1 MFRRALIALALLSA
15 TLSMPAFAQNC
26 DTSFTVVNASG
37 RTIMEIYF
45 SPASQNNW
53 GVDQLGTEVLAM
65 GASKA
70 FRPSPGG
77 AYDFR
82 MVFDGG
88 APVERRAVDIC
99 SVSTIVVT
107 PSGITAQ

>member
-1 MFRRALIALALLSA
+1 MFRRATLALALLSA
-15 TLSMPAFAQNC
+15 TISLPALAQSC
-26 DTSFTVVNASG
+26 DTSFNVVNNSG

-45 SPASQNNW
+45 SPARQNNW
-53 GVDQLGTEVLAM
+53 GADRLGADVLAA

-88 APVERRAVDIC
+88 APVERRNVDIC
-99 SVSTIVVT
+99 AVSTITVT
-107 PSGITAQ
+107 ATGINAQ

>member
-1 MFRRALIALALLSA
+1 MFRRAVLALALLSA
-15 TLSMPAFAQNC
+15 TLSLPALAQNC
-26 DTSFTVVNASG
+26 DTSFTVVNSSG

-45 SPASQNNW
+45 SPASQNSW
-53 GVDQLGTEVLAM
+53 GVDQLGTEVLAA

-70 FRPSPGG
+70 FRPTVGG

-88 APVERRAVDIC
+88 APVERRGVDIC
-99 SVSTIVVT
+99 AVSTITVT
-107 PSGITAQ
+107 ASAINAQ

>member
-1 MFRRALIALALLSA
+1 MFRRAVLALALLSA
-15 TLSMPAFAQNC
+15 TISLPALAQC
-26 DTSFTVVNASG
+26 DTSFTVVKGSG

-45 SPASQNNW
+45 SPATQNSW
-53 GVDQLGTEVLAM
+53 GVDQLGTEVLAA

-70 FRPSPGG
+70 FRPTVGG

-88 APVERRAVDIC
+88 APVERRGVDIC
-99 SVSTIVVT
+99 VVSTITVT
-107 PSGITAQ
+107 ATAINAQ

>member
-1 MFRRALIALALLSA
+1 MFRRTVLALALLSA
-15 TLSMPAFAQNC
+15 TISLPAIAQSC
-26 DTSFTVVNASG
+26 DTSFTVVNNSG

-45 SPASQNNW
+45 SPASQDNW
-53 GVDQLGTEVLAM
+53 GADRLGTEVLVA

-88 APVERRAVDIC
+88 APVERRRVDIC
-99 SVSTIVVT
+99 AVSTITVT
-107 PSGITAQ
+107 ASAITAQ

>member
-1 MFRRALIALALLSA
+1 MFRRAALALALLSA
-15 TLSMPAFAQNC
+15 TFSLPALAQSC
-26 DTSFTVVNASG
+26 DTSFTVVNNSG

-45 SPASQNNW
+45 SPASQGNW
-53 GVDQLGTEVLAM
+53 GTDRLGSDVLAA

-88 APVERRAVDIC
+88 APIERRNVDVC
-99 SVSTIVVT
+99 AASTITVT
-107 PSGITAQ
+107 ASAINAQ